1 MNNILNVNA
10 TGMHAGDLAMA
21 SVVSVM
27 SASRGIL
34 AQGIRLSSGSADF
47 ALQGFATK
55 AQADEQ
61 IVIKQDKPM
70 GAWHPAAVYAATGA
84 VVIEAGV
91 NPADTQAFR
100 LRPNTHPATVIRSRH
115 RSRLR

>member
-21 SVVSVM
+21 SVVSVI

-34 AQGIRLSSGSADF
+34 AQGIRVSSGSDLG
-47 ALQGFATK
+47 LQGFATK
-55 AQADEQ
+55 AQAVEQ